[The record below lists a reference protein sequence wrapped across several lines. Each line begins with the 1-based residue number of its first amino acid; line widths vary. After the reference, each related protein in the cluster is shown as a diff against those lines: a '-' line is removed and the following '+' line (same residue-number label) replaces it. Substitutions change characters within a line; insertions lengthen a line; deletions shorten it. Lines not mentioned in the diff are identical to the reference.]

1 MIVIIESRV
10 IVTGLWSW
18 FLAPIMGPLYKLYTV
33 MVFHIGYENDVKNG
47 NMICVIKYYYSL
59 LLLLI
64 LGRKWLDETKEYLEE
79 KINNSVK
86 TNTAHIEGKDSSLHS
101 EWLPLL
107 AKLAGKYLVIPASST
122 KSERVFS
129 AGGRV
134 VTSCKTSLEP
144 GKVEALFVIN
154 RNKGQLNK

>member
-1 MIVIIESRV
+1 M
-10 IVTGLWSW
+10 
-18 FLAPIMGPLYKLYTV
+18 
-33 MVFHIGYENDVKNG
+33 
-47 NMICVIKYYYSL
+47 

-64 LGRKWLDETKEYLEE
+64 LGRKWLNETKEYLEE
-79 KINNSVK
+79 KINKSVK

-134 VTSCKTSLEP
+134 VTSSRTSLEP
-144 GKVEALFVIN
+144 GKVEALVV
-154 RNKGQLNK
+154 NKRKRKELEVFPDGP